1 MKDDTNKNSLQNPK
15 KQPPWRPRK
24 SLLYYYFIV
33 LMIVFLFNMFVMPV
47 MEEKQI
53 VLSTYSDFL
62 EKLDKGEV
70 VKVKISDTQIL
81 YEGKE
86 DGESKIYKTGIVK
99 DPELVQRLQDQKV
112 QFAAEIPE
120 APNIFLSI
128 IVSYVLPIL
137 IFFGLGSLLNKRMMN
152 RMGASGLNI
161 YGKSGAK
168 LYKPEKDEK
177 NFDDVAGQEEAKE
190 SLQEIIDYL
199 NQPDKYQKVGAKCP
213 AGVLLVGPP
222 GTGKTLIAKA
232 VAGEAHVPFYSISG
246 SEFIEMFVGRGA
258 AKVRDLFEEA
268 NKHAPCI
275 VFIDEID
282 TIGKSRENQMSTND
296 EREQTLNQLLTE
308 MDGFGANKG
317 VIILAA
323 TNRPDDLDPALL
335 RPGRFDRQVRMELP
349 DLEGREAI
357 LKVHL
362 RKVQTDGQI
371 DHNLIARMTSGASGA
386 EVANIVNEAALRAVR
401 HGREKVST
409 EDLVESI
416 ETVIAGAQ
424 KKNSIMSDE
433 EKKIVSYHEI
443 GHALIAALQKGSAP
457 VTKITIIPRTSG
469 ALGYTMQVEESEK
482 VLMSRKDILNQIETL
497 VGGRAAEEVVFGEI
511 TTGASNDIEKATQL
525 ARQMVTRFGMS
536 DKFGMMQLETGG
548 HQYLGGQG
556 QMNCSPETSYQI
568 DLETHKI
575 IDSCYAQAK
584 QMISDNREKL
594 DHLAAHLYQTETI
607 TGEEF
612 MEIMNQAAV

>member
-47 MEEKQI
+47 IEEKQI

-323 TNRPDDLDPALL
+323 TNRPDVLDPALL

-349 DLEGREAI
+349 DLEGG
-357 LKVHL
+357 KPSS
-362 RKVQTDGQI
+362 KSTC
-371 DHNLIARMTSGASGA
+371 AR
-386 EVANIVNEAALRAVR
+386 
-401 HGREKVST
+401 
-409 EDLVESI
+409 
-416 ETVIAGAQ
+416 
-424 KKNSIMSDE
+424 
-433 EKKIVSYHEI
+433 
-443 GHALIAALQKGSAP
+443 
-457 VTKITIIPRTSG
+457 
-469 ALGYTMQVEESEK
+469 
-482 VLMSRKDILNQIETL
+482 
-497 VGGRAAEEVVFGEI
+497 F
-511 TTGASNDIEKATQL
+511 
-525 ARQMVTRFGMS
+525 
-536 DKFGMMQLETGG
+536 
-548 HQYLGGQG
+548 
-556 QMNCSPETSYQI
+556 
-568 DLETHKI
+568 
-575 IDSCYAQAK
+575 K
-584 QMISDNREKL
+584 QMDKS
-594 DHLAAHLYQTETI
+594 TT
-607 TGEEF
+607 TSSP
-612 MEIMNQAAV
+612 V